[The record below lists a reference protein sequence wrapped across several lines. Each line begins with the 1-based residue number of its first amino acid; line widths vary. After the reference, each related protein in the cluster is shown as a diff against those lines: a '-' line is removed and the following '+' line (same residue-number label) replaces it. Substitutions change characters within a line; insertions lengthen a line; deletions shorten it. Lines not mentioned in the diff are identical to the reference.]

1 MKNAKP
7 IRPVPIAD
15 SLEDYLDVHL
25 SDHYYSRDAE
35 KAKLLD
41 AHKSGANPLFI
52 CGEPSSGKTLLAKEL
67 AWDLTKHIEL
77 GKRDRSPDK
86 TYVLKFDGSI
96 RNTVIRHHIP
106 LYVLL
111 PVSGWGA
118 SDDVLSNQLYVDK
131 LSLLKRVP
139 AGSVFILD
147 GVDSISLSTLCEESE
162 YEDLKSLGTVIITST
177 DMTTFPEWV
186 VAPIPDEFKSPAQ
199 TDLNFLTKEEKI
211 ILQNAALLPPTGM
224 PMTAFLRAQGM
235 EHKETTL
242 KLIHNGSLSEVPYQ
256 GILPNNCPVG
266 RDEDYKPFLAYIL
279 RRAEAP
285 HTSQKLYEVL
295 CQVLKNAA
303 HMLSD
308 EDGFIARN
316 AGELFK
322 ERGDYLEAIPLLEL
336 FLRKQQLLE
345 PQDPVTLALALYQVG
360 CIRGFQ
366 AITKKDNRPVEL
378 AEEGKSMFLQALDI
392 QTKHLNRGHVDLART
407 RMALAQMHTE
417 LSGYPDAEDL
427 AEFALAEQ
435 LSEFPED
442 HYEIAETLLGCASL
456 HMGAFSARIARKG
469 YVERAMAI
477 VDKWDFGDTIQA
489 DTYSMMEGCLT
500 YSELE
505 RRIELQRRSIAIR
518 EKCTPHKRHTLYSD
532 HQHLA
537 WLANRNHDYQLE
549 VAELTAAIEILLEM
563 LPPEHPRIQKH
574 IKELDVAKGHIKSSN
589 D

>member
-1 MKNAKP
+1 MKHAKP
-7 IRPVPIAD
+7 IRPVPISD

-25 SDHYYSRDAE
+25 SGHYYSRDME
-35 KAKLLD
+35 KEKLLNI
-41 AHKSGANPLFI
+41 HKSGTNPLFI
-52 CGEPSSGKTLLAKEL
+52 CGAPHSGKTLLAKEL

-96 RNTVIRHHIP
+96 RNTISRHHIP

-118 SDDVLSNQLYVDK
+118 SDDVLSDQIYVDK
-131 LSLLKRVP
+131 LSLLKQVP

-147 GVDSISLSTLCEESE
+147 GVDSISLTTLCEEPE
-162 YEDLKSLGTVIITST
+162 YKDLRSLGTVIITST
-177 DMTTFPEWV
+177 DMTSFPEWV
-186 VAPIPDEFKSPAQ
+186 VASIPDEFRHSAQ
-199 TDLNFLTKEEKI
+199 TDFNRLTKEEQI

-235 EHKETTL
+235 ELKENTL
-242 KLIHNGSLSEVPYQ
+242 KLIHNGSLNEVSHQ
-256 GILPNNCPVG
+256 GILPNNCSVG
-266 RDEDYKPFLAYIL
+266 MDEDYKPFLTYVL
-279 RRAEAP
+279 RRAENP

-303 HMLSD
+303 HILSD
-308 EDGFIARN
+308 EDGYIARN

-322 ERGDYLEAIPLLEL
+322 ARGDYLEAIPLLEL

-345 PQDPVTLALALYQVG
+345 PQDPVTLAQALYQVG

-366 AITKKDNRPVEL
+366 AITKKDNRPEEL
-378 AEEGKSMFLQALDI
+378 AEEGKCMFLQALDI

-407 RMALAQMHTE
+407 RLALALMHME
-417 LSGYPDAEDL
+417 FPGCPEAEDL
-427 AEFALAEQ
+427 ADFALAEQ

-456 HMGAFSARIARKG
+456 HMGAFSARIARKA
-469 YVERAMAI
+469 YVERAMSI
-477 VDKWDFGDTIQA
+477 VDKWNFGDAIQA

-518 EKCTPHKRHTLYSD
+518 EKCTPHNRHTLYSD

-549 VAELTAAIEILLEM
+549 VAELTAVIEILLEM

-574 IKELDVAKGHIKSSN
+574 LKELDVAKARIESLN
-589 D
+589 T

>member
-25 SDHYYSRDAE
+25 SDHYYSRDTE

-41 AHKSGANPLFI
+41 AHNSGTNPLFI
-52 CGEPSSGKTLLAKEL
+52 CGAPHSGKTLLAKEL

-77 GKRDRSPDK
+77 GKRDHSPDK
-86 TYVLKFDGSI
+86 TYVLKFNKSI
-96 RNTVIRHHIP
+96 RNTISHHHIP

-111 PVSGWGA
+111 PISGWGA
-118 SDDVLSNQLYVDK
+118 SDDVIADQLYADK

-139 AGSVFILD
+139 TGSVFILD
-147 GVDSISLSTLCEESE
+147 GVDSVSLTKLCAEPE
-162 YEDLKSLGTVIITST
+162 YHDLISLGTIIITST
-177 DMTTFPEWV
+177 DTGSYPEWV
-186 VAPIPDEFKSPAQ
+186 VDPVPDEFKYSSQ
-199 TDLNFLTKEEKI
+199 SDFNLLSKEERI

-235 EHKETTL
+235 DQKETTL
-242 KLIHNGSLSEVPYQ
+242 KLIHNGSLNEVPHQ

-266 RDEDYKPFLAYIL
+266 RDEDYKPFLAYVL
-279 RRAEAP
+279 GRAEKP

-303 HMLSD
+303 HLLSD

-322 ERGDYLEAIPLLEL
+322 ARGDYLEAIPLLEL
-336 FLRKQQLLE
+336 FLQKQRLLE
-345 PQDPVTLALALYQVG
+345 HQDPVTLAQAFYQVG

-366 AITKKDNRPVEL
+366 AITKKDNRPEEL
-378 AEEGKSMFLQALDI
+378 AEEGKKMFLQALDI
-392 QTKHLNRGHVDLART
+392 QTKYLNRGHVDLART
-407 RMALAQMHTE
+407 RLALAQMHME
-417 LSGYPDAEDL
+417 FPGYPEAEDL
-427 AEFALAEQ
+427 ADFALAEQ

-442 HYEIAETLLGCASL
+442 HYEIVETLLSCASL
-456 HMGAFSARIARKG
+456 HLGAFSARIARKG

-477 VDKWDFGDTIQA
+477 VDKWNFGDAIQA

-500 YSELE
+500 YSDLE
-505 RRIELQRRSIAIR
+505 RRIELQRRSLDIR
-518 EKCTPHKRHTLYSD
+518 EKCTPNRRHTLYSD

-537 WLANRNHDYQLE
+537 WLANRNHDHQLE
-549 VAELTAAIEILLEM
+549 VDELTAAIEILLEM

-574 IKELDVAKGHIKSSN
+574 LKELDVAKARIESQIT
-589 D
+589 